1 MVEPSIKINPQ
12 GNTMIKNIVATTF
25 FSKPYITSF
34 QGEIFISKNNRNYN
48 PQVGA

>member
-1 MVEPSIKINPQ
+1 MVELSIKINPQ

-25 FSKPYITSF
+25 FTKSYTSF

-48 PQVGA
+48 PQIGA